1 MIKDQKK
8 AYIYALSSVGIW
20 STVATAFKLSLRFT
34 NVINLLFVASIIS
47 LIVLFLTIVYEKK
60 LFLLKDITKK
70 EIFYSALLG
79 LLNPFLYYIVLFS
92 AYDLLRA
99 QEAQVIN
106 YTWAITLSVLAYFI
120 LGQSLSLGDIL
131 GLLLSYFGVFLI
143 ATKGNIFVINF
154 QTSPKGILLALLS
167 TIIWALYW
175 VLNTRDRLEAVVR
188 LFFNF
193 LWGSLGIC
201 LVFLAQVKENPL
213 NLYGVLGS
221 IYIGLFEMGITF
233 LLWSRA
239 LKFAKSTAKISI
251 LIYLSPFLS
260 LIFIHYIIGEKIYLS
275 TIFALFLIICGI
287 GIQRIWNK

>member
-201 LVFLAQVKENPL
+201 LVFLAHVKENPL